1 MSTASRLIGLVFT
14 LALLVGAAVADFY
27 LIGRV
32 LREHASSHWPSVSGT
47 IATSTAAPYRNKSS
61 RRYRLSVTYTF
72 DAAGETRTGRVITL
86 GESRGP
92 SFRSEAQALR
102 QYPVGATVPVYY
114 DPASPGNA
122 ALVVGVQ
129 RRTVSLLLFA
139 GVLNALALV
148 MLRPSIRSFACRDE
162 PIRYYLAADEPQR
175 AVLRATHLNA
185 IEFGVLFAGMASGV
199 AGVCVLALPGAP
211 LTAGGIAAGG
221 VALVWLLGFL
231 RRSSTLSAGRHDVV
245 IERDM
250 GTVTLPSRG
259 GESPVAVDMAMVDRV
274 ELRATPAAKAK
285 GGSGQDQSAA
295 EVVVH
300 VAGLDEPR
308 TVASWITI
316 DEAAVIAS
324 WLRQEFQLDPNDVV
338 VSVATEDEPET
349 PVE

>member
-1 MSTASRLIGLVFT
+1 MSTASRVIGLLFA

-32 LREHASSHWPSVSGT
+32 LTEHASSNWPSVSGT
-47 IATSTAAPYRNKSS
+47 IATSTAAPFRNKSS
-61 RRYRLSVTYTF
+61 RRYRLAVTYTYE
-72 DAAGETRTGRVITL
+72 AAGETRTGRVIAV

-139 GVLNALALV
+139 GALNAMALV
-148 MLRPSIRSFACRDE
+148 LLRPSIRSYACRDE

-175 AVLRATHLNA
+175 AVLRVTHLNA
-185 IEFGVLFAGMASGV
+185 IEFGVLFAGVASGI
-199 AGVCVLALPGAP
+199 AGLCVLALPGSPRTVGA
-211 LTAGGIAAGG
+211 IAAGG

-231 RRSSTLSAGRHDVV
+231 RRSSTLAAGRHDVV
-245 IERDM
+245 IERDT

-259 GESPVAVDMAMVDRV
+259 GQSPVKVDMAMVDRV
-274 ELRATPAAKAK
+274 ELRATPAVKVK
-285 GGSGQDQSAA
+285 GGDGKDQSTA

-300 VAGLDEPR
+300 VAELDEPR
-308 TVASWITI
+308 KVASWITI

-324 WLRQEFQLDPNDVV
+324 WLRQEFQLDSDDVV
-338 VSVATEDEPET
+338 VSMASEDETES